1 MSQVNVG
8 GTTLS
13 FKDSS
18 FTGDQWESVASWVLN
33 GGAEECEK
41 YAKEARSY
49 AKGGTAT
56 REGEDTDNAK
66 YYKEQAAGLV
76 ADAQSSA
83 NVASASEINAEA
95 SKEAAAGFAE
105 NAKDEA
111 DRAVAASAHPPR
123 IGSDEYW
130 EMWDMAQSAYVKTT
144 YPSRGPKGDGLKIDG
159 TAPTYAQ
166 LPTLTESDAGKA
178 YMVVSDGRLY
188 IWDGTAWPSDGQGPL
203 IRSAYAAAQAGG
215 YTGTET
221 EFNAE
226 LAAVGDK
233 ADKPT
238 TVAVTLPASG
248 WDAET
253 KTQTV
258 TVTGVT
264 VTANCIVTAAPAS
277 FVAYSEAW
285 VRCTA
290 QGAGMLTFAC
300 ETVPTEDLTA
310 NVLILG

>member
-41 YAKEARSY
+41 YAKEAKSY

-66 YYKEQAAGLV
+66 YYKEQAADLV

-105 NAKDEA
+105 SAKDEA

-123 IGSDEYW
+123 ISSDEYW
-130 EMWDMAQSAYVKTT
+130 EMWDMTQSAYVKTS

-188 IWDGTAWPSDGQGPL
+188 IWDGTAWPAEGAGPL
-203 IRSAYAAAQAGG
+203 VRSAYAAAQAGG

-221 EFNAE
+221 EFNAA
-226 LAAVGDK
+226 LASVGNK

-238 TVAVTLPASG
+238 TATVSLPASG
-248 WDAET
+248 WDTET

-264 VTANCIVTAAPAS
+264 ETVNCIVTAAPAS
-277 FVAYSEAW
+277 FVAYGEAW

-290 QGAGMLTFAC
+290 QGDGTLTFTC
-300 ETVPTEDLTA
+300 DTLPTEDLTA
-310 NVLILG
+310 NVLIIG